1 MSEQP
6 LRGVFAPVLTP
17 FKADLSPDVAK
28 WIDFCRQLLDDGCN
42 GLCPFGT
49 TSEANSLGMD
59 ERMDMLAQL
68 VDAGV
73 DPAILMPGTG
83 TCAIP
88 DTVKLTRH
96 AVELGCGGVLMLP
109 PFYYKGVS
117 DDGLF
122 RSIAEVIE
130 RVGDARLRIYLYHI
144 PPVAHLGFS
153 LDLIERLIAAYPST
167 VVGLKDSSGDWEHTR
182 DLIESF
188 PGFEVFSGADDH
200 LLDNLRTGGAG
211 TISAAGNLNCA
222 ANRKVFDAFMDG
234 REDAAEAA
242 MVAVAA
248 VRRIV
253 SGYPLVPA
261 IKRVIADAYDDS
273 EWARLRPPLVELD
286 DDTASRLAGELAAA
300 GFRFEPGDA

>member
-1 MSEQP
+1 MNGIYSAVITP
-6 LRGVFAPVLTP
+6 CDSHGAIDTDRYVRHANWLLANGCHGLGV
-17 FKADLSPDVAK
+17 
-28 WIDFCRQLLDDGCN
+28 
-42 GLCPFGT
+42 FGT
-49 TSEANSLGMD
+49 TSETNCYSVGERQNALAAYIEAGLDPSSMILGIGCCS
-59 ERMDMLAQL
+59 RA
-68 VDAGV
+68 
-73 DPAILMPGTG
+73 
-83 TCAIP
+83 
-88 DTVKLTRH
+88 DTVALATH
-96 AVELGCGGVLMLP
+96 GLASGVTKMLVLP
-109 PFYYKGVS
+109 PFFYKNNS
-117 DDGLF
+117 DEGLI
-122 RSIAEVIE
+122 RAYSEVIE
-130 RVGDARLRIYLYHI
+130 AVD
-144 PPVAHLGFS
+144 
-153 LDLIERLIAAYPST
+153 DERLELYFYHFPQVSQVPVTKGVIAALLERYPNT
-167 VVGLKDSSGDWEHTR
+167 VKGLKDSSGDWEHTR